1 MIKYEGPGRDMAQPR
16 HGRYAVIRYG
26 HEWRLLY
33 GEATIGQFPSSE
45 AARDV
50 ADKLC
55 RAVANV
61 GFEVDLTTQ
70 GWSGELRRERISAR
84 RKP

>member
-1 MIKYEGPGRDMAQPR
+1 MKPCSVRGSDMTQPR

-26 HEWRLLY
+26 DEWRLLY
-33 GEATIGQFPSSE
+33 GPATIGQFPSLE

-55 RAVANV
+55 RAVADV
-61 GFEVDLTTQ
+61 GFDVDLTVQSWT
-70 GWSGELRRERISAR
+70 GELRRERIANR
-84 RKP
+84 LRP